1 MTLYFETLDYR
12 NNICFDLMSLKEIMR
27 YLYGN
32 IFYKYEGDVFYE
44 IFYCGILSSLVPL
57 FLTGYVSIFAYEKSI
72 FHKVDKV
79 NPENSIPLLLF
90 FIAQGLFYFILVVL
104 TIKVAYRN
112 YSFKLFIIYLVSI
125 ISVGVFLAY
134 LNFSNSS
141 NCLIFFFC
149 LAIGSCVIATV
160 YSA

>member
-1 MTLYFETLDYR
+1 MVIYFT
-12 NNICFDLMSLKEIMR
+12 NMKEM
-27 YLYGN
+27 
-32 IFYKYEGDVFYE
+32 FFYE

-141 NCLIFFFC
+141 NYLIFFFC